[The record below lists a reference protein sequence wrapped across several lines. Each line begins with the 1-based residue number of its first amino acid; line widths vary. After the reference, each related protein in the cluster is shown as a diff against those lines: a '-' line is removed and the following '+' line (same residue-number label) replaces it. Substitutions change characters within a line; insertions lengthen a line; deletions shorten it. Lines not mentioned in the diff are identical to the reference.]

1 MSLIEEN
8 ILWIVP
14 GVVLSLFM
22 VFAMME
28 FTVAVLRREP
38 KRIGKPVDGATLRQ
52 RLLALNELGN
62 PYRLVEDEDKK
73 YDLLLDWEVVDA
85 SWRRPF
91 AKVKLTTAYGA
102 RMLLDEERHEVRWYE
117 WLRSANTFIGFDGW
131 VPRFNFSYFF
141 RAGYLNVVW
150 KGTAYG
156 LLPGWPPRIGRVYHF
171 SLNTIEVK
179 KEIGEIITE
188 SGWILRPTH
197 LWFQTRRGTLSL
209 GKRLLPARI
218 RQLPPHR
225 FWGVVYPLSFVAA
238 IGYLLFVTG
247 AYDPDTLLIVA
258 LVSAA
263 WWGIWGFILLVFL
276 AIEGRWIFAKKEK

>member
-38 KRIGKPVDGATLRQ
+38 KRMGKPVDEATLRQ
-52 RLLALNELGN
+52 RLLALNEPGKR
-62 PYRLVEDEDKK
+62 YRLVEDEK

-91 AKVKLTTAYGA
+91 GKVKLTTAYGA

-117 WLRSANTFIGFDGW
+117 WVRSANTFIGFDGW

-141 RAGYLNVVW
+141 QAGYLNVVW
-150 KGTAYG
+150 KGSAYG

-179 KEIGEIITE
+179 KEIGEVITE

-218 RQLPPHR
+218 RQLPPQR

-238 IGYLLFVTG
+238 IGYLLLVTG
-247 AYDPDTLLIVA
+247 AYDRDTLLVVA

-276 AIEGRWIFAKKEK
+276 AIEGRWIFARKTQE